1 MIASLLKEGN
11 AWVIMPRRC
20 ILICPRQTFRSGLLD
35 TQSAE
40 YFFVCILYIAQV
52 SSESVLVQL
61 LMGILIPETAC
72 IRRNLVSQNN
82 LAVIAAELNLEINQ
96 VNVQS
101 AKIFLQ
107 HFVYFK
113 RIFSDI
119 VNFLLGGKSQ
129 CQRVI
134 ACLLYTSP
142 SPRDA

>member
-82 LAVIAAELNLEINQ
+82 LAVIAYSMTDVVDL
-96 VNVQS
+96 
-101 AKIFLQ
+101 
-107 HFVYFK
+107 
-113 RIFSDI
+113 
-119 VNFLLGGKSQ
+119 
-129 CQRVI
+129 
-134 ACLLYTSP
+134 
-142 SPRDA
+142 